1 MAVKTVFANFARVFD
16 IVECPL
22 AAAAADDDD
31 NDDDYD
37 GDDDVLYV
45 GEGQVYT
52 VGRIGKH
59 RVVSTKLSR
68 IGREAATNTATRS
81 SVTRLLG

>member
-1 MAVKTVFANFARVFD
+1 LTLLTTTPAHILRQIYATD
-16 IVECPL
+16 GE
-22 AAAAADDDD
+22 D
-31 NDDDYD
+31 NDDD
-37 GDDDVLYV
+37 DDDDDDSDAGLSV

-68 IGREAATNTATRS
+68 IGREAATNTATRNT
-81 SVTRLLG
+81 VTRLLG